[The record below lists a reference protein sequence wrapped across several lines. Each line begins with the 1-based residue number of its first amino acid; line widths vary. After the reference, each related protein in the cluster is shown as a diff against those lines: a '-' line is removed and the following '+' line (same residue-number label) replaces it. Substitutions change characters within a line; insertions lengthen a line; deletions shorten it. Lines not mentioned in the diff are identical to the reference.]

1 MELGYIRIKWHGN
14 KAQSVVSKTMDGLG
28 DDWKQYS
35 NTATN
40 DNGRSQGTTYYYNK
54 TTNKALIKLGE
65 FENKHTRDEC
75 SIDVQVVCRVT
86 DSKVL
91 LG

>member
-14 KAQSVVSKTMDGLG
+14 KAQSVVSKTMDGLC

-40 DNGRSQGTTYYYNK
+40 VNGRSLYTSYYF
-54 TTNKALIKLGE
+54 I
-65 FENKHTRDEC
+65 
-75 SIDVQVVCRVT
+75 
-86 DSKVL
+86 
-91 LG
+91 